1 MKPAL
6 EMKFWL
12 AGEPS
17 ADKPSTYQHPGAASR
32 AFISGSAAVC
42 APASE

>member
-17 ADKPSTYQHPGAASR
+17 ADRPSTYQQPGAASR
-32 AFISGSAAVC
+32 ARISGSGAG
-42 APASE
+42 